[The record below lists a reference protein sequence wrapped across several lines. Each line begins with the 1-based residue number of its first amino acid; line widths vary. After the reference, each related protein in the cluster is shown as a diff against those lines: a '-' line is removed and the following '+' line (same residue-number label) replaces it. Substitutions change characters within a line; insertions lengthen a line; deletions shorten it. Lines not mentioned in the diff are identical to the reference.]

1 MIYKSNA
8 RFGILHF
15 KMKICVLS
23 NSNCTSPLSVLPF
36 RIEHKI
42 YLDTYVLF
50 LLSSLNMLCLVSLP
64 FVVAYFLNI
73 TGSFGQVFCLAVFQV
88 RLHYRVLRGISSPLY
103 WLVPWFLSLQM
114 IMQKS
119 ICPFRKVSMRKKK
132 KKKVIFYINY
142 TYNGH

>member
-1 MIYKSNA
+1 
-8 RFGILHF
+8 
-15 KMKICVLS
+15 MKICVLS

-73 TGSFGQVFCLAVFQV
+73 TGSFGQVFLSGCISGETALQGAQGHIVTTVLA
-88 RLHYRVLRGISSPLY
+88 GS
-103 WLVPWFLSLQM
+103 LVP
-114 IMQKS
+114 
-119 ICPFRKVSMRKKK
+119 
-132 KKKVIFYINY
+132 
-142 TYNGH
+142 